1 MGGGIIIA
9 GCGLSIILC
18 IATKWYAEGK
28 KSPGGER
35 AGCWGA
41 KGVAFCVVDNYGIYD
56 FLSKE
61 SKESG
66 VFIVGEGNSAAMQN
80 IQENLIVDVLQML
93 FEGTIA

>member
-1 MGGGIIIA
+1 M
-9 GCGLSIILC
+9 
-18 IATKWYAEGK
+18 
-28 KSPGGER
+28 
-35 AGCWGA
+35 
-41 KGVAFCVVDNYGIYD
+41 AFCVVDNYGIYD